1 MYCHHLLCPRVDE
14 PHEVGVL
21 RQEHHGVEFMPQVVV
36 AVHADAEY
44 AEGEQQHEQL
54 DRPLDEGAPPGGE
67 EGLQRTPL
75 LKLLQ
80 PRDRHL
86 SKGRVSDGGHLQ
98 AAGIGFSLIYKVASL
113 FEL

>member
-1 MYCHHLLCPRVDE
+1 MYCIHLLCPRVDE
-14 PHEVGVL
+14 SHEVGVL
-21 RQEHHGVEFMPQVVV
+21 RQEHHGVELVPQVVV

-44 AEGEQQHEQL
+44 AEGEEKHEQL

-80 PRDRHL
+80 PRDGHL
-86 SKGRVSDGGHLQ
+86 SKGRVRDGGHLQ
-98 AAGIGFSLIYKVASL
+98 AAGNGFTRWPV
-113 FEL
+113 